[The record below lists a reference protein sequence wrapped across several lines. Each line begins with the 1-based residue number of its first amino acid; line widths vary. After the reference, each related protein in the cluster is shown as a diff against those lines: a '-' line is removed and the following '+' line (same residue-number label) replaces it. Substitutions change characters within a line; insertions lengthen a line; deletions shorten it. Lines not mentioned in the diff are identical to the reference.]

1 MNNTWAR
8 HCDKYFFVTTIHNE
22 HVRAL
27 NSEKI
32 IELSDPLPLVQPAG
46 LVYEKYS
53 KLTDKVYASF
63 KHVYKYYNDYE
74 WYLKADDDTV
84 TDNLKHFLRT
94 KNSSDLQSYGYIIK
108 NNVHVIGGYQA
119 GGSGYLFGNRA
130 MRLFGKALEE
140 NKPVACPNTGIEDVD
155 VRTCFIQLN
164 VSMGNTLDLN
174 GRSRFHPFDLG
185 VHLNERSMWFLGDKV
200 GLIFT

>member
-74 WYLKADDDTV
+74 WYLKADDDTFV
-84 TDNLKHFLRT
+84 FTDNLKLFLRT

-130 MRLFGKALEE
+130 MKLLGKALEE
-140 NKPVACPNTGIEDVD
+140 NKPAACPNSGIEDVD
-155 VRTCFIQLN
+155 VRKCFIQLN

-174 GRSRFHPFDLG
+174 GRNRFHSYN
-185 VHLNERSMWFLGDKV
+185 LNNSIRFLGDKV